1 MKLPISARLLACC
14 DYIAPGD
21 RVADIGCDHGLL
33 IAALLEDGRCD
44 YGIAADINPQPLKK
58 ARRELGWT
66 PRRGLED
73 ILADAWAWHS
83 SHPHGYQD

>member
-1 MKLPISARLLACC
+1 MQTILVAGGAGYIGSHMVRLLLEAG
-14 DYIAPGD
+14 YRPV
-21 RVADIGCDHGLL
+21 VADI
-33 IAALLEDGRCD
+33 E
-44 YGIAADINPQPLKK
+44 K